1 MMRQPQRQ
9 ERFCRC
15 GCRRYEPTDAPSL
28 IPRNERWVAPGVS
41 STRICSGTAICY
53 DAGEKGGAA
62 WQKHLSKH
70 CATIGAG
77 RRMHIDVFT
86 LFPGMFRGPFEESIL
101 KRAQDEGL
109 LSLALH
115 NIRDATTDKHH
126 IVDDY
131 PYGGGAGMVMKPEPV
146 FASVEAVYQGG
157 PIILLTPQ
165 GRLFTQA
172 DAQRLA
178 QEPRLSLICGHYEG
192 VDERVR
198 VHLATD
204 ELSIGDYVLT
214 GGELAAMV
222 VIDAV
227 SRLVPG
233 VLGAPASAVE
243 ESHSSSLLEYPHY
256 TRPPVFRGWQVP
268 PILLSG
274 NHGAVDRWRRK
285 EALRRTRARRPDLLA
300 KAELSKLDLKL
311 LAEIET
317 EEQAAQAP
325 GQDEA

>member
-1 MMRQPQRQ
+1 
-9 ERFCRC
+9 
-15 GCRRYEPTDAPSL
+15 
-28 IPRNERWVAPGVS
+28 
-41 STRICSGTAICY
+41 
-53 DAGEKGGAA
+53 
-62 WQKHLSKH
+62 
-70 CATIGAG
+70 
-77 RRMHIDVFT
+77 MHIDVFT

-172 DAQRLA
+172 EAQRLA
-178 QEPRLSLICGHYEG
+178 REPRLSLICGHYEG
-192 VDERVR
+192 VDERIR
-198 VHLATD
+198 AHLATD

-243 ESHSSSLLEYPHY
+243 ESHSSGLLEYPHY
-256 TRPPVFRGWQVP
+256 TRPPDFRGWQVP

-300 KAELSKLDLKL
+300 QATLSKLDLKL
-311 LAEIET
+311 LAEIEA
-317 EEQAAQAP
+317 EEASQEP
-325 GQDEA
+325 GQEEA